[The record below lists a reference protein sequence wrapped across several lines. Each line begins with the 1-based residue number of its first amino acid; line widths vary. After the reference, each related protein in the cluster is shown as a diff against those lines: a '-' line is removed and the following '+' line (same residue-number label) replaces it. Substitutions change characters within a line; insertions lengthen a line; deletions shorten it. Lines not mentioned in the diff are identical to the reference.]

1 VKVFAVFHVVL
12 SMGAEAP
19 FGLVCEFVVNDCFFG
34 IF

>member
-19 FGLVCEFVVNDCFFG
+19 FGLRTCRTCAD
-34 IF
+34 